1 MRDHV
6 RAAEEKT
13 LLMPD
18 SVTRGRSSGEHAA
31 AAAAAA
37 EQAQRD
43 SAAAAAEL
51 REWHGREES
60 WDADENVV
68 VKLEGRFMES

>member
-1 MRDHV
+1 MAMRDSV

-31 AAAAAA
+31 AAAAA
-37 EQAQRD
+37 D

-68 VKLEGRFMES
+68 VKLEGRFME